1 MIENNNKE
9 KMPVNVGNNIG
20 LTKIIIKKINEI
32 ATIKANYDNNEIIDF
47 NDNNFLINH
56 YG

>member
-9 KMPVNVGNNIG
+9 KMPINVGSNIE

-32 ATIKANYDNNEIIDF
+32 ANIKADYDNNEIIDF
-47 NDNNFLINH
+47 NDNNFLIN
-56 YG
+56 Y